1 MTGYKQLE
9 YAQKCRNANITFKVG
24 DLVMY
29 QRRSF
34 KKNLA
39 QKLQTIWH
47 GPYQVTAIDEHGNLR
62 LNIPRRYSR
71 HPVFAPDMLKHYHD
85 NPEHRRNIPEDEEA
99 PLYTIDRII
108 DQKQTKDDKKD
119 LIHWKGYDEDKDTW
133 EPADNI
139 EEDVPGSV
147 EDYRDMSDE
156 LGERMEQD

>member
-1 MTGYKQLE
+1 MSRYKQLE
-9 YAQKCRNANITFKVG
+9 YAQKRRHANITFKVE

-71 HPVFAPDMLKHYHD
+71 HPVFAPEMVKHYHD
-85 NPEHRRNIPEDEEA
+85 NTKHQRNIPEDEEA
-99 PLYTIDRII
+99 PLYTIKRII
-108 DQKQTKDDKKD
+108 DHKMTKDGKKY
-119 LIHWKGYDEDKDTW
+119 LICWKGYDEDEDTW
-133 EPADNI
+133 EPSDII
-139 EEDVPGSV
+139 EGDAPVSV
-147 EDYRDMSDE
+147 ED
-156 LGERMEQD
+156 